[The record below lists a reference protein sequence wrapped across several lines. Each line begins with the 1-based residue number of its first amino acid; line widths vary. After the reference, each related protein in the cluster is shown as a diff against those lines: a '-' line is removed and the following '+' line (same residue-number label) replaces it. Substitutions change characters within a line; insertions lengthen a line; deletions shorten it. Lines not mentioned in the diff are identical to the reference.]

1 MNNTTIGIDVSKQ
14 KLDIFF
20 SSSGEWITLPNTEE
34 GFTKFLKICKKT
46 YPNIQK
52 IIVEHTGSYQNELV
66 SHLHTNKMPV
76 CIVHPTRVRNY
87 AKAIGRLA
95 KTDKIDAELLANYG
109 EMMSPEL
116 SSEKPLNIQK
126 LRSLIKYRK
135 QLTDNLT
142 LTKQWLEKKPD
153 QEIVMKI
160 SQLVNFL
167 NKQLS
172 KIDTDL
178 HQLVQSD
185 KTLSNTFLTLT
196 TTKGIGKIT
205 AYILLAELPELGTI
219 CRNKIVAI
227 CGLAP
232 LNRDSGTL
240 RGKACIQGGRKIV
253 RNALY
258 MSVIA
263 ALRSNKQIRDFYD
276 NLRKNGKPAKVAI
289 TACMRKMITHLN
301 SKLQKKEE

>member
-1 MNNTTIGIDVSKQ
+1 MNCTTIGIDVSKQ

-20 SSSGEWITLPNTEE
+20 SSSGEWVTLPNTEE
-34 GFTKFLKICKKT
+34 GFVEFLKICKKT

-52 IIVEHTGSYQNELV
+52 VIVEHTGSYQNALV
-66 SHLHTNKMPV
+66 SCLHINKIPV
-76 CIVHPTRVRNY
+76 CVVHPTRVRNY

-109 EMMSPEL
+109 EKMSPEL
-116 SSEKPLNIQK
+116 SSEKPFNIQR
-126 LRSLIKYRK
+126 LRSLVKYRK

-153 QEIVMKI
+153 QEIVKQI
-160 SQLVNFL
+160 SQLVDFL

-172 KIDTDL
+172 KIDIDI
-178 HQLVQSD
+178 HQLIQSD
-185 KTLSNTFLTLT
+185 KILSDNFITLT
-196 TTKGIGKIT
+196 STKGIGKVT

-240 RGKACIQGGRKIV
+240 RGKACIQGGRKVV

-263 ALRSNKQIRDFYD
+263 ALRSNKHIRDFYD

-301 SKLQKKEE
+301 TELQKKE

>member
-14 KLDIFF
+14 KLDIF

>member
-1 MNNTTIGIDVSKQ
+1 MNCTTIGIDVSKQ

-20 SSSGEWITLPNTEE
+20 SSSGEWVTLPNTEE